1 MKAKYK
7 IIAIVTAALA
17 AAAVFSGCRS
27 ARRDDSSSAAKAVE
41 IRDDQRL
48 TASEYRTKLVDT
60 FQRWS
65 NENKTI
71 ANALY
76 GGNEFYLTKEQFDD
90 SIRKSRG
97 YLDEFGLFF
106 PPKAYDKQMNDMLLT
121 LDTEY
126 KWLDEAENAYSHLYD
141 EDKAEFDAATER
153 LQKYGSESKFPAAMI
168 TLANALND
176 EINK

>member
-17 AAAVFSGCRS
+17 AATVLSGCRT
-27 ARRDDSSSAAKAVE
+27 ARRDDNSSAAKAVE

-60 FQRWS
+60 FQRWEK
-65 NENKTI
+65 ENISI

-76 GGNEFYLTKEQFDD
+76 GGSEFQLTQEQFDD
-90 SIRKSRG
+90 TVRRSRG
-97 YLDEFGLFF
+97 YLDEFGLFY
-106 PPKAYDKQMNDMLLT
+106 PPKSFDKLMNDMLLT

-126 KWLDEAENAYSHLYD
+126 KWLDEAENAYSHLSD
-141 EDKAEFDAATER
+141 EDKTEFDAASER
-153 LQKYGSESKFPAAMI
+153 LQKYGNESKFPSAM
-168 TLANALND
+168 LSLMSELKK
-176 EINK
+176 EIKE